1 MTTVS
6 TKSSFELY
14 KRLIKYVKPYWK
26 RMTFAIIS
34 AILLAGAN
42 TSIAWIVKKVMDD
55 VFAEK
60 NMQMLAIIPLVIVV
74 LYFLKGLF
82 HYGQAYLMGYVAI
95 RVVTDIRDRIYHHL
109 QTLSLAFFTKNPTG
123 VLMSRIANDTSLLQ
137 STVSDSITSLLR
149 NALTIVGLTGYT
161 FWVNWKLATI
171 SYLII
176 LWAIIPIQIFGK
188 KSRKFSTKS
197 QRKMADIAKFLLETF
212 SGIRIVKAF
221 GMEHY
226 ESRRFSEENFRFF
239 KIRIRRL
246 RIRALA
252 SPTMEM
258 LGGVASAAIL
268 YYGGYNVIKG
278 SMTTGDFF
286 SFVAAFAMMY
296 KPVRELNK
304 LNQTIQEGLAAAVR
318 TFELLDL
325 KTEIVD
331 KPHAIKLPAI
341 KEQIEFRN
349 VSFQYDNEPILKNI
363 NLKVKFGEIIAI
375 VGTSGAGKTTLSNL
389 IPRFYDVSSGALLI
403 DGADIR
409 DVTLKS
415 LRDQIGMVTQE
426 IILFNDTIKNNI
438 SYGSLEKPEQE
449 ITKAA
454 KAAYA
459 HEFITNNPEGY
470 DSIIG
475 ERGVRLSG
483 GQKQRIAIARALLKN
498 APILILD
505 EATSS
510 LDSKAEGEVQ
520 TALEKLM
527 EGRTTFII
535 AHRLSTIK
543 KADRIIVLSDGRMV
557 EEGTH
562 SELLALQGEYH
573 KLYTMQFRESD
584 HLPPQSDLL
593 SNTGTTQ

>member
-1 MTTVS
+1 MATAS
-6 TKSSFELY
+6 TKDSYKLY
-14 KRLIKYVKPYWK
+14 KRLLQYVKPYWK
-26 RMTFAIIS
+26 RMVLAVIS
-34 AILLAGAN
+34 AILLAAAN
-42 TSIAWIVKKVMDD
+42 TSLAWIIKKVMDD
-55 VFAEK
+55 VFADK
-60 NMQMLAIIPLVIVV
+60 NLKMLTVIPFAIVL
-74 LYFLKGLF
+74 LYFFKGLF
-82 HYGQAYLMGYVAI
+82 HYGQAYFMGHVAI
-95 RVVTDIRDRIYHHL
+95 KVVTDIRDKIYQHL

-123 VLMSRIANDTSLLQ
+123 VLISRIGNDTSLLQ

-149 NALTIVGLTGYT
+149 NFLTIVGLTAYT

-176 LWAIIPIQIFGK
+176 IWAIIPIQKFGK
-188 KSRKFSTKS
+188 KSRRFSTKS
-197 QRKMADIAKFLLETF
+197 QSKMADISKLIFETI

-221 GMEHY
+221 CMEQY
-226 ESRRFSEENFRFF
+226 ENRRFSKENRRFF
-239 KIRIRRL
+239 RIRLKRL

-258 LGGVASAAIL
+258 LGGFASAAIL
-268 YYGGYNVIKG
+268 YYGGYNVIQG

-296 KPVRELNK
+296 KPVRGLNK

-325 KTEIVD
+325 KADIVD
-331 KPHAIKLPAI
+331 KPNATELPVI

-349 VSFQYDNEPILKNI
+349 ICFQYDNVPILRNI
-363 NLKVKFGEIIAI
+363 NLKVKVGEIIAV
-375 VGTSGAGKTTLSNL
+375 VGTSGAGKTTLANL
-389 IPRFYDVSSGALLI
+389 IPRFYDATSGALLI
-403 DGADIR
+403 DGTDIR

-415 LRDQIGMVTQE
+415 LRGQIGMVTQE

-438 SYGSLEKPEQE
+438 SYGSLEKPDRE
-449 ITKAA
+449 IIAAA

-459 HEFITNNPEGY
+459 HEFIIDNPEGY

-475 ERGVRLSG
+475 ERGVKLSG

-510 LDSKAEGEVQ
+510 LDSQAEREVQ
-520 TALEKLM
+520 VALEKLV

-543 KADRIIVLSDGRMV
+543 KADRIIVFSDGRMV

-562 SELLALQGEYH
+562 TKLLALKGEYH
-573 KLYTMQFRESD
+573 KLYTMQYHGD
-584 HLPPQSDLL
+584 DQLHQSDLL
-593 SNTGTTQ
+593 STTGTT

>member
-1 MTTVS
+1 MDTTS
-6 TKSSFELY
+6 TKDSYKLY
-14 KRLIKYVKPYWK
+14 KRLLQYVKPYWK
-26 RMTFAIIS
+26 RMTCAVIS

-42 TSIAWIVKKVMDD
+42 TSIAYVVKKVMDD
-55 VFAEK
+55 LFAEK
-60 NMQMLAIIPLVIVV
+60 NMQMLVLIPLAIVV
-74 LYFLKGLF
+74 LYFFKGLF
-82 HYGQAYLMGYVAI
+82 HYGQAYLMGYVAVK
-95 RVVTDIRDRIYHHL
+95 VVTDIRDKIYHHL

-123 VLMSRIANDTSLLQ
+123 ILMSRIANDTALLQ

-149 NALTIVGLTGYT
+149 NTLTIIGLTGYT
-161 FWVNWKLATI
+161 FWVNWKLATL

-176 LWAIIPIQIFGK
+176 LWAIIPIQIFGR

-197 QRKMADIAKFLLETF
+197 QRKMADIAKFLYETL

-226 ESRRFSEENFRFF
+226 ENRRFSEENFRFF

-258 LGGVASAAIL
+258 LGGIASASIL
-268 YYGGYNVIKG
+268 YYGGYAVIKG
-278 SMTTGDFF
+278 YMTSGDFF

-318 TFELLDL
+318 TFEILDL
-325 KTEIVD
+325 KAEIVD
-331 KPHAIKLPAI
+331 KPDARKLPRI
-341 KEQIEFRN
+341 KGQIEFKN
-349 VSFQYDNEPILKNI
+349 VCFQYDQEPILENV
-363 NLKVKFGEIIAI
+363 NLKVRVGEVIAI
-375 VGTSGAGKTTLSNL
+375 VGTSGAGKSTLVNL
-389 IPRFYDVSSGALLI
+389 IPRFYDVTSGAILI
-403 DGADIR
+403 DGIDIR
-409 DVTLKS
+409 DVTIKS
-415 LRDQIGMVTQE
+415 LRDQIGLVTQE
-426 IILFNDTIKNNI
+426 IILFDDTIKNNI
-438 SYGSLEKPEQE
+438 SYGSLEKSDQE
-449 ITKAA
+449 VMAA
-454 KAAYA
+454 ARAAYA
-459 HEFITNNPEGY
+459 HEFIVDSPQGY
-470 DSIIG
+470 GTVIG
-475 ERGVRLSG
+475 EWGGKLSG

-520 TALEKLM
+520 AALEKLM

-543 KADRIIVLSDGRMV
+543 KSHRIIVISDGKMV

-562 SELLALQGEYH
+562 SELLELQGEYY
-573 KLYTMQFRESD
+573 KLYNMQFHEAD
-584 HLPPQSDLL
+584 HFNRPNFL
-593 SNTGTTQ
+593 SPAGTT

>member
-1 MTTVS
+1 MAADS
-6 TKSSFELY
+6 TKDSYKLY
-14 KRLIKYVKPYWK
+14 KRLLQYVKPYWK
-26 RMTFAIIS
+26 RMVLAVIS
-34 AILLAGAN
+34 AILLAAAN
-42 TSIAWIVKKVMDD
+42 TSLAWIIKKVMDD
-55 VFAEK
+55 VFADK
-60 NMQMLAIIPLVIVV
+60 NLKMLTVIPFAIVL
-74 LYFLKGLF
+74 LYFFKGLF
-82 HYGQAYLMGYVAI
+82 HYGQAYFMGHVAI
-95 RVVTDIRDRIYHHL
+95 KVVTDIRDKIYQHL

-123 VLMSRIANDTSLLQ
+123 VLISRIGNDTSLLQ

-149 NALTIVGLTGYT
+149 NFLTIVGLTAYT

-176 LWAIIPIQIFGK
+176 IWAIIPIQKFGK
-188 KSRKFSTKS
+188 KSRRFSTKS
-197 QRKMADIAKFLLETF
+197 QSKMADISKLIFETI

-221 GMEHY
+221 CMEQY
-226 ESRRFSEENFRFF
+226 ENRRFSKENRRFF
-239 KIRIRRL
+239 RIRLKRL

-252 SPTMEM
+252 SPVMEM
-258 LGGVASAAIL
+258 LGGFASAAIL
-268 YYGGYNVIKG
+268 YYGGYNVIQG

-296 KPVRELNK
+296 KPVRGLNK

-325 KTEIVD
+325 KADIVD
-331 KPHAIKLPAI
+331 KPNATELPVI

-349 VSFQYDNEPILKNI
+349 ICFQYDNVPILRNI
-363 NLKVKFGEIIAI
+363 NLKVKVGEIIAI
-375 VGTSGAGKTTLSNL
+375 VGTSGAGKTTLANL
-389 IPRFYDVSSGALLI
+389 IPRFYDATSGALLI
-403 DGADIR
+403 DGTDIR

-415 LRDQIGMVTQE
+415 LRGQIGMVTQE
-426 IILFNDTIKNNI
+426 IILFNDTIKYNI
-438 SYGSLEKPEQE
+438 SYGSLEKPDHE
-449 ITKAA
+449 IIAAA

-459 HEFITNNPEGY
+459 HEFIIDNPEGY

-475 ERGVRLSG
+475 ERGVKLSG

-510 LDSKAEGEVQ
+510 LDSQAEREVQ
-520 TALEKLM
+520 VALEKLV

-543 KADRIIVLSDGRMV
+543 KADRIIVFSDGRMV

-562 SELLALQGEYH
+562 NKLLALKGEYH
-573 KLYTMQFRESD
+573 KLYTMQYHGD
-584 HLPPQSDLL
+584 DQLHQSDLL
-593 SNTGTTQ
+593 STTGTT

>member
-1 MTTVS
+1 MATAS
-6 TKSSFELY
+6 TKDSYKLY
-14 KRLIKYVKPYWK
+14 KRLLQYVKPYWK
-26 RMTFAIIS
+26 RMVLAVIS
-34 AILLAGAN
+34 AILLAAAN
-42 TSIAWIVKKVMDD
+42 TSLAWIIKKVMDD
-55 VFAEK
+55 VFADK
-60 NMQMLAIIPLVIVV
+60 NLKMLTVIPFAIVL
-74 LYFLKGLF
+74 LYFFKGLF
-82 HYGQAYLMGYVAI
+82 HYGQSYFMGHVAI
-95 RVVTDIRDRIYHHL
+95 KVVTDLRNKIYQHL
-109 QTLSLAFFTKNPTG
+109 QTLSLAFFANNPTG
-123 VLMSRIANDTSLLQ
+123 VLISRIGNDTSLLQ

-149 NALTIVGLTGYT
+149 NLLTIVGLTTYT

-176 LWAIIPIQIFGK
+176 IWAIIPIQKFGK
-188 KSRKFSTKS
+188 KSRRFSTKS
-197 QRKMADIAKFLLETF
+197 QSKMADISKLIFETI

-221 GMEHY
+221 CMEQY
-226 ESRRFSEENFRFF
+226 ESRRFSKENRRFF
-239 KIRIRRL
+239 RIRLKRL

-258 LGGVASAAIL
+258 LGGFASAAIL
-268 YYGGYNVIKG
+268 YYGGYNVIQG

-296 KPVRELNK
+296 KPVRGLNK
-304 LNQTIQEGLAAAVR
+304 LNQTIQAGLAAAVR

-325 KTEIVD
+325 KADIVD
-331 KPHAIKLPAI
+331 KPNATELPVI

-349 VSFQYDNEPILKNI
+349 ICFQYDDVPILRNI
-363 NLKVKFGEIIAI
+363 NLKVKVGEIIAI
-375 VGTSGAGKTTLSNL
+375 VGTSGAGKTTLANL
-389 IPRFYDVSSGALLI
+389 IPRFYDVTSGALLI
-403 DGADIR
+403 DGTDIR

-415 LRDQIGMVTQE
+415 LRNQLGMVTQE

-438 SYGSLEKPEQE
+438 SYGSLEKPDRE
-449 ITKAA
+449 IIAAA
-454 KAAYA
+454 KAAFA
-459 HEFITNNPEGY
+459 HEFIIANPEGY

-475 ERGVRLSG
+475 ERGVKLSG

-510 LDSKAEGEVQ
+510 LDSQAEREVQ
-520 TALEKLM
+520 VALEKLV

-543 KADRIIVLSDGRMV
+543 KADRIIVFSDGRMV

-562 SELLALQGEYH
+562 TKLLALKGEYH
-573 KLYTMQFRESD
+573 KLYTMQYHGD
-584 HLPPQSDLL
+584 DQLHQSDLL
-593 SNTGTTQ
+593 STTGIT

>member
-1 MTTVS
+1 MAADS
-6 TKSSFELY
+6 TKDSYKLY
-14 KRLIKYVKPYWK
+14 KRLLQYVKPYWK
-26 RMTFAIIS
+26 RMVLAVIS
-34 AILLAGAN
+34 AILLAAAN
-42 TSIAWIVKKVMDD
+42 TSLAWIIKKVMDD
-55 VFAEK
+55 VFADK
-60 NMQMLAIIPLVIVV
+60 NLKMLTVIPFAIVL
-74 LYFLKGLF
+74 LYFFKGLF
-82 HYGQAYLMGYVAI
+82 HYGQAYFMGHVAI
-95 RVVTDIRDRIYHHL
+95 KVVTDIRDKIYQHL

-123 VLMSRIANDTSLLQ
+123 VLISRIGNDTSLLQ

-149 NALTIVGLTGYT
+149 NFLTIVGLTAYT

-176 LWAIIPIQIFGK
+176 IWAIIPIQKFGK
-188 KSRKFSTKS
+188 KSRRFSTKS
-197 QRKMADIAKFLLETF
+197 QSKMADISKLIFETI

-221 GMEHY
+221 CMEQY
-226 ESRRFSEENFRFF
+226 ENRRFSKENRRFF
-239 KIRIRRL
+239 RIRLKRL

-252 SPTMEM
+252 SPVMEM
-258 LGGVASAAIL
+258 LGGFASAAIL
-268 YYGGYNVIKG
+268 YYGGYNVIQG

-296 KPVRELNK
+296 KPVRGLNK

-325 KTEIVD
+325 KADIVD
-331 KPHAIKLPAI
+331 KPNATELPVI

-349 VSFQYDNEPILKNI
+349 ICFQYDNVPILRNI
-363 NLKVKFGEIIAI
+363 NLKVKVGEIIAV
-375 VGTSGAGKTTLSNL
+375 VGTSGAGKTTLANL
-389 IPRFYDVSSGALLI
+389 IPRFYDATSGALLI
-403 DGADIR
+403 DGTDIR

-415 LRDQIGMVTQE
+415 LRGQIGMVTQE

-438 SYGSLEKPEQE
+438 SYGSLEKPDHE
-449 ITKAA
+449 IIAAA

-459 HEFITNNPEGY
+459 HEFIIDNPEGY

-475 ERGVRLSG
+475 ERGVKLSG

-510 LDSKAEGEVQ
+510 LDSQAEREVQ
-520 TALEKLM
+520 VALEKLV

-543 KADRIIVLSDGRMV
+543 KADRIIVFSDGRMV

-562 SELLALQGEYH
+562 TKLLALKGEYH
-573 KLYTMQFRESD
+573 KLYTMQYHGD
-584 HLPPQSDLL
+584 DQLHQSDLL
-593 SNTGTTQ
+593 STTGTT